1 MFNWCSVAVLLNLEI
16 LTFEACAFKDGP
28 IEEETGKPACQGL
41 LEYLGGRA
49 AGGLVGGSAPD
60 IDILKV
66 ITEPLTHYVI
76 QVMNARLTFVSMVP
90 NYKPLCITDGKRCAV
105 SVGQRRVP
113 RLQHAEMRR
122 NRSAAR

>member
-1 MFNWCSVAVLLNLEI
+1 MFNWCAVAVLLTLEI

-28 IEEETGKPACQGL
+28 IEEETGQPACQGM
-41 LEYLGGRA
+41 LEYLAGQA

-76 QVMNARLTFVSMVP
+76 QVTGVICPRWSSLGIDR
-90 NYKPLCITDGKRCAV
+90 PLSLLDGEGGSI

-113 RLQHAEMRR
+113 EL
-122 NRSAAR
+122 